1 MTTMKPRL
9 LRGASLL
16 LPMLLAACGHDKQA
30 LDHANVA
37 KAMTSYFEKHG
48 DLCLAKSEWPI
59 DVAPEER
66 RAGSRNALQMPVLE
80 RLGLVESSTAIVE
93 RSAGDGSP
101 SRVNVLRYRLTAL
114 GNQYYLARAPHKYPS
129 TNRYA
134 SVGRDLCAA
143 RLSLDKIVGWE
154 LVANQAAGARP
165 EAVVT
170 YTYKVAP
177 APWTADPGVRQVFPV
192 VANIVKG
199 ASVLQLQETLVLA
212 DGLWEAK
219 DL

>member
-1 MTTMKPRL
+1 MNTRL
-9 LRGASLL
+9 LLGASLL
-16 LPMLLAACGHDKQA
+16 LLSACGHDKQA

-37 KAMTSYFEKHG
+37 KAMDAYFEKRG

-59 DVAPEER
+59 DVAPEEG

-80 RLGLVESSTAIVE
+80 RLGLVESSAAVVE
-93 RSAGDGSP
+93 RSAADGSDDKAT
-101 SRVNVLRYRLTAL
+101 RGNVTRYRLTAL
-114 GNQYYLARAPHKYPS
+114 GKQYYLARAPHKYPS

-134 SVGRDLCAA
+134 SVGHDLCAA
-143 RLSLDKIVGWE
+143 RLSLDKIIGVE
-154 LVANQAAGARP
+154 KPANQTAGARP

-177 APWTADPGVRQVFPV
+177 APWTADAGVRQVFPV

-199 ASVLQLQETLVLA
+199 AGALQLQETLVLA